1 MASSIF
7 RVSRTETEGQQSGPA
22 TLNKAQEPVKM
33 RVYEDESD
41 VDLSEIGDKEIF
53 AVEEENDLA
62 NVYVTDLVQE
72 GNMNPITSN
81 AVARFTGANYST
93 DEVKTS
99 NTWIDGKPIYRLVS
113 VANRTLDGSD
123 VVVTSVFSQAIADT
137 VDTLIKFT
145 AVGGRTAYPSQP
157 SSAPMTATFN
167 AWQST
172 SDNRNIYC
180 NADNR
185 IYSTSVIVEYTKT
198 TD

>member
-93 DEVKTS
+93 SEVKTS
-99 NTWIDGKPIYRLVS
+99 NTWIDGKPIYRRVLVTTTAFTLGIDWIDIVPYCGSPTLNIRDLISSSNTIEVGAYMKKNGPNSIIWARQGSSIS
-113 VANRTLDGSD
+113 VPVG
-123 VVVTSVFSQAIADT
+123 
-137 VDTLIKFT
+137 T
-145 AVGGRTAYPSQP
+145 A
-157 SSAPMTATFN
+157 F
-167 AWQST
+167 
-172 SDNRNIYC
+172 I
-180 NADNR
+180 
-185 IYSTSVIVEYTKT
+185 IEYTKT

>member
-72 GNMNPITSN
+72 GNMNPVTSN
-81 AVARFTGANYST
+81 AVARFTGSNYST
-93 DEVKTS
+93 SEVKTS
-99 NTWIDGKPIYRLVS
+99 NTWIDGKPIYRKVFVS
-113 VANRTLDGSD
+113 DSDALSSSTRFNIPYLGVIVNQGVLYRRTQGDRIDSCTPAIYKAGS
-123 VVVTSVFSQAIADT
+123 
-137 VDTLIKFT
+137 
-145 AVGGRTAYPSQP
+145 GETAYVILAWSTY
-157 SSAPMTATFN
+157 SSFTGG
-167 AWQST
+167 
-172 SDNRNIYC
+172 
-180 NADNR
+180 
-185 IYSTSVIVEYTKT
+185 YSWWIEYTKT

>member
-93 DEVKTS
+93 SEVKTS
-99 NTWIDGKPIYRLVS
+99 NTWIDGKPIYRRVFTYVNPNPTTNPNFTYGTISDFAQLVD
-113 VANRTLDGSD
+113 ARTITNSNNGTNQEASEY
-123 VVVTSVFSQAIADT
+123 SGYRRFR
-137 VDTLIKFT
+137 VDIS
-145 AVGGRTAYPSQP
+145 GN
-157 SSAPMTATFN
+157 TATL
-167 AWQST
+167 
-172 SDNRNIYC
+172 RNE
-180 NADNR
+180 
-185 IYSTSVIVEYTKT
+185 SVYNYNVNEYILIIEYTKT

>member
-1 MASSIF
+1 
-7 RVSRTETEGQQSGPA
+7 
-22 TLNKAQEPVKM
+22 M

-93 DEVKTS
+93 SEVKTS
-99 NTWIDGKPIYRLVS
+99 NTWIDGKPIYRRVFTGLS
-113 VANRTLDGSD
+113 YGDGSADWQATGITISD
-123 VVVTSVFSQAIADT
+123 VSQITSFVGIRDVCKGLFYPTTIRMNGTSVE
-137 VDTLIKFT
+137 
-145 AVGGRTAYPSQP
+145 
-157 SSAPMTATFN
+157 
-167 AWQST
+167 
-172 SDNRNIYC
+172 IYC
-180 NADNR
+180 TENISPRA
-185 IYSTSVIVEYTKT
+185 TGAIVEYTKT

>member
-93 DEVKTS
+93 SEVKTS
-99 NTWIDGKPIYRLVS
+99 NTWIDGKPIYRRVLICTQNTTLSSAASAFVS
-113 VANRTLDGSD
+113 VPGWK
-123 VVVTSVFSQAIADT
+123 IPDT
-137 VDTLIKFT
+137 EPSFT
-145 AVGGRTAYPSQP
+145 ANFTNVFGCINYWGRVDWLKSGDRDLTFYCIVSAITVTAGS
-157 SSAPMTATFN
+157 
-167 AWQST
+167 
-172 SDNRNIYC
+172 C
-180 NADNR
+180 L
-185 IYSTSVIVEYTKT
+185 IVEYTKS

>member
-99 NTWIDGKPIYRLVS
+99 NTWIDGKPIYRKVYQGVTNGASLGISNLNDIVS
-113 VANRTLDGSD
+113 LRAISSPMLGANRWQAMPWAYNNNET
-123 VVVTSVFSQAIADT
+123 AIA
-137 VDTLIKFT
+137 V
-145 AVGGRTAYPSQP
+145 
-157 SSAPMTATFN
+157 
-167 AWQST
+167 ST
-172 SDNRNIYC
+172 SLTWSIIYR
-180 NADNR
+180 DGY
-185 IYSTSVIVEYTKT
+185 IPSTTLYVILEYTKS

>member
-81 AVARFTGANYST
+81 AVARYIRNQNVLSDYETASSSFTAEYDGFISANVAGTGASVNIQINGVTIANNSNANYG
-93 DEVKTS
+93 S
-99 NTWIDGKPIYRLVS
+99 NGVS
-113 VANRTLDGSD
+113 ALFKKGD
-123 VVVTSVFSQAIADT
+123 VVSTNASSPKVAYYKLRDYT
-137 VDTLIKFT
+137 
-145 AVGGRTAYPSQP
+145 GR
-157 SSAPMTATFN
+157 
-167 AWQST
+167 
-172 SDNRNIYC
+172 
-180 NADNR
+180 
-185 IYSTSVIVEYTKT
+185 
-198 TD
+198 

>member
-99 NTWIDGKPIYRLVS
+99 NTWIDGKPIYRKVIL
-113 VANRTLDGSD
+113 NPTLDTTLLTGVD
-123 VVVTSVFSQAIADT
+123 EVVNYRVKRQCYSGTPQGYVYFDGDSVTTVNTTIYIDLANNEVKLKSLHSGAYFNVQWAI
-137 VDTLIKFT
+137 L
-145 AVGGRTAYPSQP
+145 
-157 SSAPMTATFN
+157 
-167 AWQST
+167 
-172 SDNRNIYC
+172 
-180 NADNR
+180 
-185 IYSTSVIVEYTKT
+185 EYTKT

>member
-81 AVARFTGANYST
+81 AVAEYIKNQN
-93 DEVKTS
+93 V
-99 NTWIDGKPIYRLVS
+99 L
-113 VANRTLDGSD
+113 SD
-123 VVVTSVFSQAIADT
+123 YETASSS
-137 VDTLIKFT
+137 FT
-145 AVGGRTAYPSQP
+145 AEYDGFFEGREVGGQTATVLTINGNPLGTYGNYPSYISIAIKKGDVI
-157 SSAPMTATFN
+157 SSNLTGCKVAYYKLR
-167 AWQST
+167 
-172 SDNRNIYC
+172 D
-180 NADNR
+180 
-185 IYSTSVIVEYTKT
+185 YTGR
-198 TD
+198 